1 MKVNRT
7 DIAMGMPMNKRLFLT
22 NIIMKNLKAIVVKNQ
37 KLIIGLIISS
47 VILVTPLAFASP
59 GHDEAAGESQTSEST
74 PSSQLG
80 TIQETELEKL
90 GISNVSFAGEVLST
104 DDVRVHPLVEGQL
117 IELNVK
123 IGQYVEKGQVLGR
136 LSVAPNPDLIAT
148 LAEKAKNAERTRL
161 QMIVIEKIANE
172 NKQLIDQ
179 LKTVLDRAKESAI
192 QIIYAQ
198 AEQDLNTAQGASQ
211 QLTSQIEVKDAI
223 IQSAQAEYEQA
234 LTAVDSELVNV
245 RTSAEKAY
253 IEFTSIVSDNLSLS
267 TNSTIDDNN
276 FNEAYGKF
284 DQQTRGNFAS
294 AVMAFKNA
302 FEDETKLPENEI
314 DVFFD
319 TAGELLLSSYPST
332 YVSAEKLEELRAI
345 LTENEKDYYEALK
358 NYKDALGELVQ
369 KQADYETVKAEQER
383 DIVDLEVDAKNAQSS
398 YEITESLIDAKKVEI
413 ETDFEKQK
421 FEYDN
426 QLLELLKEK
435 LLYEAEAQA
444 AEAAYQVF
452 ASKIGGQEV
461 VALKSGYVSGIYM
474 NLGDHVTPETAVLA
488 ITGDPKAPKFVRF
501 KIPADTKLVSIGEE
515 VDIESLNSQ
524 FGNTRAI
531 VTGVS
536 LSLDSNGFFLADA
549 DLNIDAN
556 LPVHANV
563 RVVPNTQ
570 NKLLVVPH
578 SALIVDENNKYS
590 IWLVD
595 KDTVIHKV
603 EVTIGRTFG
612 DQVEILGGVA
622 LNDQFIVKPA
632 ADLVDGS
639 KWEGP
644 IPTEEAEEEPAPEGD
659 GHGHSHE

>member
-1 MKVNRT
+1 
-7 DIAMGMPMNKRLFLT
+7 
-22 NIIMKNLKAIVVKNQ
+22 MKNFKAIVVKNQ
-37 KLIIGLIISS
+37 KLIVGLIVSS
-47 VILVTPLAFASP
+47 FILVIPLAFASP
-59 GHDEAAGESQTSEST
+59 GHEDAASESQTSEST

-80 TIQETELEKL
+80 TVQETELEKL

-104 DDVRVHPLVEGQL
+104 DDVRIHPLVEGQL
-117 IELNVK
+117 IELNVN

-148 LAEKAKNAERTRL
+148 LAEKAKNAELARL
-161 QMIVIEKIANE
+161 QIGVIEKIVSDNT
-172 NKQLIDQ
+172 QLIDK
-179 LKTVLDRAKESAI
+179 LKTILDRAKESAI
-192 QIIYAQ
+192 QTISAQ
-198 AEQDLNTAQGASQ
+198 AIQDLTIAQGASQ
-211 QLTSQIEVKDAI
+211 QLIWQNEVKNTV

-234 LTAVDSELVNV
+234 QTAVDSELVNV
-245 RTSAEKAY
+245 RTAAEKAY
-253 IEFTSIVSDNLSLS
+253 VEFTGIISDNLGLS
-267 TNSTIDDNN
+267 TDITIDEDN

-284 DQQTRGNFAS
+284 DRQTRRDFAS
-294 AVMAFKNA
+294 AVNALKNA

-314 DVFFD
+314 ANFFD
-319 TAGELLLSSYPST
+319 TASEMLLSSYPST
-332 YVSAEKLEELRAI
+332 YVSAEKLEELRGI
-345 LTENEKDYYEALK
+345 LTENETDFYEALQ
-358 NYKDALGELVQ
+358 NYKDAIGELVQ

-383 DIVDLEVDAKNAQSS
+383 DIIDLEVDAKNAQSA
-398 YEITESLIDAKKVEI
+398 YEISESLIDAKKVEI

-426 QLLELLKEK
+426 QILELVKEK

-444 AEAAYQVF
+444 AEVAYQVF
-452 ASKIGGQEV
+452 ASKIGGQEI
-461 VALKSGYVSGIYM
+461 VALKSGYVSGVYM

-488 ITGDPKAPKFVRF
+488 ITGDINAKKFVRF
-501 KIPADTKLVSIGEE
+501 KIPADTKLVSVGEE
-515 VDIESLNSQ
+515 VEIESLNSQ
-524 FGNTRAI
+524 FGKTKAI

-563 RVVPNTQ
+563 RIVPNTQ
-570 NKLLVVPH
+570 NKLLVVPL
-578 SALIVDENNKYS
+578 SALVLDENGKYS

-595 KDTVIHKV
+595 KDTVIHKK
-603 EVTIGRTFG
+603 ELTIGRTFG
-612 DQVEILGGVA
+612 DQVEIFGGVA

-639 KWEGP
+639 KWKGT
-644 IPTEEAEEEPAPEGD
+644 IPTEEAEEPAPEGD

>member
-1 MKVNRT
+1 
-7 DIAMGMPMNKRLFLT
+7 
-22 NIIMKNLKAIVVKNQ
+22 MKNLKAIVVKNQ
-37 KLIIGLIISS
+37 KLIVGLLISS
-47 VILVTPLAFASP
+47 VLLVTPLAFASP
-59 GHDEAAGESQTSEST
+59 GHDDAAGESQTSEST

-117 IELNVK
+117 NELNVK

-148 LAEKAKNAERTRL
+148 LAERAKSAERTRL
-161 QMIVIEKIANE
+161 QVIVIEKIANE

-179 LKTVLDRAKESAI
+179 LKTVLDRAKDSAI
-192 QIIYAQ
+192 QTIYAQ
-198 AEQDLNTAQGASQ
+198 SVQNLNIAQGASQ
-211 QLTSQIEVKDAI
+211 QLTSQNEVKDAV

-234 LTAVDSELVNV
+234 RTAVDSELVNV
-245 RTSAEKAY
+245 RTAAEKAY
-253 IEFTSIVSDNLSLS
+253 VEFTSIVSDNVGLS
-267 TNSTIDDNN
+267 TNSTIDEGNL
-276 FNEAYGKF
+276 NEAYGKF
-284 DQQTRGNFAS
+284 DQQTRRNFVS
-294 AVMAFKNA
+294 AVQAFKDA
-302 FEDETKLPENEI
+302 FKDETKLPENEI
-314 DVFFD
+314 AVFFD

-332 YVSAEKLEELRAI
+332 YVSAEKLEELRGI
-345 LTENEKDYYEALK
+345 LTENERDYYEALK
-358 NYKDALGELVQ
+358 NYKDAIGELAQ

-383 DIVDLEVDAKNAQSS
+383 DIVGLEVDAKNAQSA
-398 YEITESLIDAKKVEI
+398 YEITESLIDAKKIEI

-435 LLYEAEAQA
+435 LLYQAEAEA
-444 AEAAYQVF
+444 AEVAYQVF
-452 ASKIGGQEV
+452 ASKIGGQEI

-501 KIPADTKLVSIGEE
+501 KIPADTKLVSVGEE
-515 VDIESLNSQ
+515 VDIESPNSQ
-524 FGNTRAI
+524 FGKTKAI

-549 DLNIDAN
+549 DLNIDAD

-563 RVVPNTQ
+563 RIVPNAQ
-570 NKLLVVPH
+570 NKLLVVPL
-578 SALIVDENNKYS
+578 SALVLDENGKYS

-595 KDTVIHKV
+595 KDNILHKK
-603 EVTIGRTFG
+603 ELTIGRTFG
-612 DQVEILGGVA
+612 DQVEIFGGVA

-632 ADLVDGS
+632 TDLVDGS
-639 KWEGP
+639 VWEGTV
-644 IPTEEAEEEPAPEGD
+644 PTEEVEEPAPEGD
-659 GHGHSHE
+659 GHAHSHD

>member
-1 MKVNRT
+1 
-7 DIAMGMPMNKRLFLT
+7 
-22 NIIMKNLKAIVVKNQ
+22 MKNLKAIVVKNQ
-37 KLIIGLIISS
+37 KLIVGLLISS
-47 VILVTPLAFASP
+47 VLLVTPLAFASP
-59 GHDEAAGESQTSEST
+59 GHDDATGESQTSEST

-104 DDVRVHPLVEGQL
+104 DDVRIHPLVEGQL

-148 LAEKAKNAERTRL
+148 LAEKAKNAERSRL
-161 QMIVIEKIANE
+161 QMIVIDKITNE

-179 LKTVLDRAKESAI
+179 LKTVLDRAKDSAI

-198 AEQDLNTAQGASQ
+198 AEQNLIIAQGASQ
-211 QLTSQIEVKDAI
+211 QLSSQNEVKEAI
-223 IQSAQAEYEQA
+223 ILSAQADYEQA
-234 LTAVDSELVNV
+234 LTAVDSELMNV
-245 RTSAEKAY
+245 RTAAQNAY
-253 IEFTSIVSDNLSLS
+253 VEFTSIVSDNIGLS

-319 TAGELLLSSYPST
+319 AAGKLLLSSHPST
-332 YVSAEKLEELRAI
+332 YVSAEKLEELRQI
-345 LTENEKDYYEALK
+345 LTENEVDYYEALK

-383 DIVDLEVDAKNAQSS
+383 DIVGLEVDAKNAQSS
-398 YEITESLIDAKKVEI
+398 YEITESLIEAKKVEI

-444 AEAAYQVF
+444 AEVAYQVF
-452 ASKIGGQEV
+452 ASKIGGQEI
-461 VALKSGYVSGIYM
+461 VALKSGYVSGVYM

-488 ITGDPKAPKFVRF
+488 ITGDINAKKFVRF
-501 KIPADTKLVSIGEE
+501 KIPADTKLVSVGEV

-524 FGNTRAI
+524 FGKTQAI

-563 RVVPNTQ
+563 RIVPNTQ
-570 NKLLVVPH
+570 NNLLVVPL
-578 SALIVDENNKYS
+578 SALVADENGKYS

-595 KDTVIHKV
+595 KDTVIHKK
-603 EVTIGRTFG
+603 ELTIGRTFG
-612 DQVEILGGVA
+612 DQVEILDGVA

-639 KWEGP
+639 KWEGTV
-644 IPTEEAEEEPAPEGD
+644 PTEEAEEPAPEGD
-659 GHGHSHE
+659 GHGHSHD